1 MIDNVGRNALRL
13 TGLAQAQAIA
23 DTQSKVVA
31 AEREVEISQFS
42 ASAMVKKAEGDKNA
56 RVLNAEGDA
65 RSKIVNAEADAQ
77 VFSVVG
83 KAKAENT
90 LAVGT
95 AEAEVIQRKTTA
107 VGQSNYALIEVGR
120 ALAEAK
126 IPLVPQIIAGGNGA
140 ESSGSLV
147 NVLLANLVSQ
157 NLAGANK
164 VAEPELASSAKV

>member
-1 MIDNVGRNALRL
+1 MNGNFKRKPYGAMRLRHIDTLQN
-13 TGLAQAQAIA
+13 LAPY
-23 DTQSKVVA
+23 
-31 AEREVEISQFS
+31 
-42 ASAMVKKAEGDKNA
+42 
-56 RVLNAEGDA
+56 RV
-65 RSKIVNAEADAQ
+65 KIVNAEADAQ

-83 KAKAENT
+83 KPKAENT

-95 AEAEVIQRKTTA
+95 AEAEVIQRETTA

-126 IPLVPQIIAGGNGA
+126 IPLVPQIIAGGNGT
-140 ESSGSLV
+140 EGSGSLV